1 MNNKLIHAIRN
12 KGKYDAKRRVDR
24 RSYEHIKL
32 LLINGADANSA
43 DIWGRTALMI
53 AASKNSANIV
63 KLLIDYGSDIN
74 KKINEI
80 GWTPLMESVFSCRII
95 TRHTASP
102 YASTQSV
109 DTASPYASTQSVDT
123 EVLVNT
129 DIVKLLVQSGADLNA
144 TNECGMTALMLACVQ
159 RTHSIVSIL
168 IRAGANL
175 DIADTNKYTA
185 LMHATLET
193 NEAVVKDLLD
203 SGADIHAIDNNGKTA
218 LDISNIRKQLNIIR
232 LIENEYKLR
241 AAAMDGVTKVCDYYK
256 LPPGIDNLIKSFLK
270 L

>member
-95 TRHTASP
+95 TRH
-102 YASTQSV
+102 
-109 DTASPYASTQSVDT
+109 TASPYASTQSVDT

>member
-12 KGKYDAKRRVDR
+12 KGK
-24 RSYEHIKL
+24 YEHIKL

-102 YASTQSV
+102 YASTLGV
-109 DTASPYASTQSVDT
+109 DTQ
-123 EVLVNT
+123 VLVNT

-241 AAAMDGVTKVCDYYK
+241 AAAMEGVTKVCDYYK
-256 LPPGIDNLIKSFLK
+256 LPSGIDNLIKSFLR

>member
-12 KGKYDAKRRVDR
+12 KGK
-24 RSYEHIKL
+24 YEHIKL

-95 TRHTASP
+95 TRHT
-102 YASTQSV
+102 Q
-109 DTASPYASTQSVDT
+109 
-123 EVLVNT
+123 VLVNT

-185 LMHATLET
+185 LMHATFET

-203 SGADIHAIDNNGKTA
+203 SGADIHATDNNGKTA

-241 AAAMDGVTKVCDYYK
+241 AAAMEGVTKVCDYYK
-256 LPPGIDNLIKSFLK
+256 LPPGIDNLIKSFLR

>member
-12 KGKYDAKRRVDR
+12 KGK
-24 RSYEHIKL
+24 YEHIKL

-95 TRHTASP
+95 TRHT
-102 YASTQSV
+102 Q
-109 DTASPYASTQSVDT
+109 
-123 EVLVNT
+123 VLVNT

-144 TNECGMTALMLACVQ
+144 TNECGITALMLACVQ

-185 LMHATLET
+185 LMHATFET

-203 SGADIHAIDNNGKTA
+203 SGADIHATDNNGKTA

-241 AAAMDGVTKVCDYYK
+241 AAAMEGVTKVCDYYK
-256 LPPGIDNLIKSFLK
+256 LPPGIDNLIKSFLR